1 MKRKKMSEIISGKV
15 ISASINEKLREE
27 VEQLKANGI
36 EPCLAVVLV
45 GEDPASEVY
54 VRNKKRT
61 CEEVGIRSVGHDLPA
76 STTQQELE
84 NLVHQL
90 NDDPAVHGILCQ
102 FPLPKGLDE
111 TQVILAISPEKDV
124 DGLHPLNA
132 GRIAMG
138 QPKFISCTP
147 YGVLQML
154 KRSGISTSG
163 KNAVVLGRSNLVGRP
178 IATLLSSKGWDA
190 TVTVCHSRTANLA
203 EVTSQADILVAA
215 IGIPEFVTSNM
226 VKSGA
231 VVIDVG
237 INRIDDPSKKSG
249 SRMVGDVAFKEVEE
263 KASFITPVPG
273 GVGPMTIAMLM
284 ANTVNAAR
292 WLNGMN
298 EMSI

>member
-1 MKRKKMSEIISGKV
+1 MSKLISGKALGA
-15 ISASINEKLREE
+15 IINEELRKE
-27 VEQLKANGI
+27 VDQLKANGV

-61 CEEVGIRSVGHDLPA
+61 CAEIGIRSIGYDLPF
-76 STTQQELE
+76 STTQQKLE
-84 NLVHQL
+84 NLVMSL
-90 NDDPAVHGILCQ
+90 NDDPTIHGILCQ
-102 FPLPKGLDE
+102 FPLPKNLDINR
-111 TQVILAISPEKDV
+111 VILAISPNKDV

-132 GRIAMG
+132 GLIAMG

-147 YGVLQML
+147 FGVLQML

-163 KNAVVLGRSNLVGRP
+163 KNVVVLGRSNLVGRP

-203 EVTSQADILVAA
+203 ELTSQADILVAA
-215 IGIPEFVTSNM
+215 IGIPEFVKADM
-226 VKSGA
+226 VKPGA
-231 VVIDVG
+231 VIIDVG
-237 INRIDDPSKKSG
+237 INRIDDPSKRSG
-249 SRMVGDVAFKEVEE
+249 SRMVGDVAFKEVEG
-263 KASFITPVPG
+263 KVAFITPVPG

-292 WLNGMN
+292 SLNGMTQ
-298 EMSI
+298 IDL

>member
-1 MKRKKMSEIISGKV
+1 MSELISGKA
-15 ISASINEKLREE
+15 IGASINEELRKE
-27 VEQLKANGI
+27 VDQLKLNGI

-61 CEEVGIRSVGHDLPA
+61 CGEIGIRSIGHDLPA
-76 STTQQELE
+76 STTQEELE
-84 NLVHQL
+84 NLIHSL

-102 FPLPKGLDE
+102 FPLPEELDE
-111 TQVILAISPEKDV
+111 TRVILTISPDKDV

-132 GRIAMG
+132 GLIAMG

-203 EVTSQADILVAA
+203 EVTSEADILVAA
-215 IGIPEFVTSNM
+215 IGIPEFVKAEM
-226 VKSGA
+226 VKPGA

-237 INRIDDPSKKSG
+237 INRIDDASKASG
-249 SRMVGDVAFKEVEE
+249 SRMVGDVAFKQAEE

-292 WLNGMN
+292 WLNGMS
-298 EMSI
+298 EMDL

>member
-1 MKRKKMSEIISGKV
+1 VSELISGKI
-15 ISASINEKLREE
+15 ISAQINEELCLE
-27 VEQLKANGI
+27 VKQLKTKGI

-61 CEEVGIRSVGHDLPA
+61 SEEIGMRSIGHNLPDT
-76 STTQQELE
+76 TTQRELE
-84 NLVHQL
+84 TLIQSL
-90 NDDPAVHGILCQ
+90 NADPAVHGILCQ
-102 FPLPKGLDE
+102 FPLPEGLDE
-111 TQVILAISPEKDV
+111 KKVIQTIAPEKDV

-132 GRIAMG
+132 GLIAMG
-138 QPKFISCTP
+138 IPKFISCTP

-190 TVTVCHSRTANLA
+190 TVTVCHSRTSDMA
-203 EVTSQADILVAA
+203 EVTSQADILIAA
-215 IGIPEFVTSNM
+215 IGIPEFVKANM
-226 VKSGA
+226 VKPGA

-237 INRIDDPSKKSG
+237 INRIDDPNKAKG
-249 SRMVGDVAFKEVEE
+249 TRLVGDVAFEEVAA
-263 KASFITPVPG
+263 KSSFITPVPG

-284 ANTVNAAR
+284 VNTVNAAR
-292 WLNGMN
+292 WQNGLT
-298 EMSI
+298 EMDL

>member
-1 MKRKKMSEIISGKV
+1 VSELISGKI
-15 ISASINEKLREE
+15 ISAQINEELCLE
-27 VEQLKANGI
+27 VKQLKTKGI

-61 CEEVGIRSVGHDLPA
+61 SEEIGMRSIGHNLPDT
-76 STTQQELE
+76 TTQRELE
-84 NLVHQL
+84 TLIQSL
-90 NDDPAVHGILCQ
+90 NADPAVHGILCQ
-102 FPLPKGLDE
+102 FPLPEGLDE
-111 TQVILAISPEKDV
+111 KKVIQTIAPEKDV

-132 GRIAMG
+132 GLIAMG
-138 QPKFISCTP
+138 IPKFISCTP

-190 TVTVCHSRTANLA
+190 TVTVCHSRTNDMA
-203 EVTSQADILVAA
+203 EVTSQADILIAA
-215 IGIPEFVTSNM
+215 IGIPEFVKANM
-226 VKSGA
+226 VKPGA

-237 INRIDDPSKKSG
+237 INRIDDPSKDKG
-249 SRMVGDVAFKEVEE
+249 TRLVGDVAFEEVAA
-263 KASFITPVPG
+263 KSSFITPVPG

-284 ANTVNAAR
+284 VNTVNAAR
-292 WLNGMN
+292 WQNGLT
-298 EMSI
+298 EMDL

>member
-1 MKRKKMSEIISGKV
+1 MSELISGKI
-15 ISASINEKLREE
+15 ISAQINEELCLE
-27 VEQLKANGI
+27 VKQLKTKGI

-61 CEEVGIRSVGHDLPA
+61 GEEIGMRSIGHNLPDT
-76 STTQQELE
+76 TTQRELE
-84 NLVHQL
+84 TLIQSL
-90 NDDPAVHGILCQ
+90 NADPAVHGILCQ

-111 TQVILAISPEKDV
+111 KKVIQTIAPEKDV

-132 GRIAMG
+132 GLIAMG
-138 QPKFISCTP
+138 IPKFISCTP

-163 KNAVVLGRSNLVGRP
+163 KNVVVLGRSNLVGRP

-190 TVTVCHSRTANLA
+190 TVTVCHSRTSDLA
-203 EVTSQADILVAA
+203 GVTSQADILIAA
-215 IGIPEFVTSNM
+215 IGIPEFVKASM
-226 VKSGA
+226 VKTGA

-237 INRIDDPSKKSG
+237 INRIDDPNKAKG
-249 SRMVGDVAFKEVEE
+249 TRLVGDVAFEEVAA

-284 ANTVNAAR
+284 VNTVNAAR
-292 WLNGMN
+292 WQNGLT
-298 EMSI
+298 EMDL

>member
-1 MKRKKMSEIISGKV
+1 VSELISGKI
-15 ISASINEKLREE
+15 ISAQINEELCLE
-27 VEQLKANGI
+27 VKQLKTKGI

-61 CEEVGIRSVGHDLPA
+61 SEEIGMRSIGHNLPDT
-76 STTQQELE
+76 TTQRELE
-84 NLVHQL
+84 TLIQSL
-90 NDDPAVHGILCQ
+90 NADPAVHGILCQ
-102 FPLPKGLDE
+102 FPLPEGLDE
-111 TQVILAISPEKDV
+111 TKVIQTIAPEKDV

-132 GRIAMG
+132 GLIAMG
-138 QPKFISCTP
+138 IPKFISCTP

-190 TVTVCHSRTANLA
+190 TVTVCHSRTSDMA
-203 EVTSQADILVAA
+203 EVTSQADILIAA
-215 IGIPEFVTSNM
+215 IGIPEFVKANM
-226 VKSGA
+226 VKPGA

-237 INRIDDPSKKSG
+237 INRIDDPNKAKG
-249 SRMVGDVAFKEVEE
+249 TRLVGDVAFEEVAA

-284 ANTVNAAR
+284 VNTVNAAR
-292 WLNGMN
+292 WQNGLT
-298 EMSI
+298 EMDL

>member
-1 MKRKKMSEIISGKV
+1 MSELISGKI
-15 ISASINEKLREE
+15 ISTQINEELCLE
-27 VEQLKANGI
+27 VKQLKTKGI

-61 CEEVGIRSVGHDLPA
+61 SEEIGMRSIGHNLPDT
-76 STTQQELE
+76 TTQRELE
-84 NLVHQL
+84 TLIQSL
-90 NDDPAVHGILCQ
+90 NADPAVHGILCQ
-102 FPLPKGLDE
+102 FPLPEGLDE
-111 TQVILAISPEKDV
+111 KKVIQTIAPEKDV

-132 GRIAMG
+132 GLIAMG
-138 QPKFISCTP
+138 IPKFISCTP

-190 TVTVCHSRTANLA
+190 TVTVCHSRTSDLA
-203 EVTSQADILVAA
+203 EVTSQADILIAA
-215 IGIPEFVTSNM
+215 IGIPEFVKANM
-226 VKSGA
+226 VKPGA

-237 INRIDDPSKKSG
+237 INRIDDPNKAKG
-249 SRMVGDVAFKEVEE
+249 TRLVGDVAFEEVAA

-284 ANTVNAAR
+284 VNTVNAAR
-292 WLNGMN
+292 WQNGLT
-298 EMSI
+298 EMDL

>member
-1 MKRKKMSEIISGKV
+1 MSELISGKI
-15 ISASINEKLREE
+15 ISAQINEELCLE
-27 VEQLKANGI
+27 VKQLKTKGI

-61 CEEVGIRSVGHDLPA
+61 SEEIGMRSIGHNLPDTA
-76 STTQQELE
+76 TQRELE
-84 NLVHQL
+84 TLIQSL
-90 NDDPAVHGILCQ
+90 NADPAVHGILCQ
-102 FPLPKGLDE
+102 FPLPEGLDE
-111 TQVILAISPEKDV
+111 KKVIQTIAPEKDV

-132 GRIAMG
+132 GLIAMG
-138 QPKFISCTP
+138 IPKFISCTP

-190 TVTVCHSRTANLA
+190 TVTVCHSRTSDMA
-203 EVTSQADILVAA
+203 EVTSQADILIAA
-215 IGIPEFVTSNM
+215 IGIPEFVKANM
-226 VKSGA
+226 VKPGA

-237 INRIDDPSKKSG
+237 INRIDDPNKAKG
-249 SRMVGDVAFKEVEE
+249 TRLVGDVAFEEVAA
-263 KASFITPVPG
+263 KSSFITPVPG

-284 ANTVNAAR
+284 VNTVNAAR
-292 WLNGMN
+292 WQNGLT
-298 EMSI
+298 EMDL

>member
-1 MKRKKMSEIISGKV
+1 MSELISGKI
-15 ISASINEKLREE
+15 ISAQINEELCLE
-27 VEQLKANGI
+27 VKQLKTKGI

-61 CEEVGIRSVGHDLPA
+61 SEEIGMRSIGHNLPDT
-76 STTQQELE
+76 TTQRELE
-84 NLVHQL
+84 TLIQSL
-90 NDDPAVHGILCQ
+90 NADPAVHGILCQ
-102 FPLPKGLDE
+102 FPLPEGLDE
-111 TQVILAISPEKDV
+111 AKVIQTIAPEKDV

-132 GRIAMG
+132 GLIAMG
-138 QPKFISCTP
+138 IPKFISCTP

-190 TVTVCHSRTANLA
+190 TVTVCHSRTRDVA
-203 EVTSQADILVAA
+203 EVTSQADILIAA
-215 IGIPEFVTSNM
+215 IGIPEIVKANM
-226 VKSGA
+226 VKPGA

-237 INRIDDPSKKSG
+237 INRIDEPNKAKG
-249 SRMVGDVAFKEVEE
+249 TRLVGDVAFEEVAA
-263 KASFITPVPG
+263 KTSFITPVPG

-284 ANTVNAAR
+284 VNTVNAAR
-292 WLNGMN
+292 WQNGLT
-298 EMSI
+298 EMDL

>member
-1 MKRKKMSEIISGKV
+1 MSELISGKI
-15 ISASINEKLREE
+15 ISTQINEELCLE
-27 VEQLKANGI
+27 VKQLKTKGI

-61 CEEVGIRSVGHDLPA
+61 SEEIGMKSIGHNLPDT
-76 STTQQELE
+76 TTQRELE
-84 NLVHQL
+84 TLIQSL
-90 NDDPAVHGILCQ
+90 NADPAVHGILCQ
-102 FPLPKGLDE
+102 FPLPEGLDE
-111 TQVILAISPEKDV
+111 KKVIQTIAPEKDV

-132 GRIAMG
+132 GLIAMG
-138 QPKFISCTP
+138 IPKFISCTP

-163 KNAVVLGRSNLVGRP
+163 KNVVVLGRSNLVGRP

-190 TVTVCHSRTANLA
+190 TVTVCHSRTSDLA
-203 EVTSQADILVAA
+203 EVTSQADILIAA
-215 IGIPEFVTSNM
+215 IGIPEFVKANM
-226 VKSGA
+226 VKPGA

-237 INRIDDPSKKSG
+237 INRIDDPNKAKG
-249 SRMVGDVAFKEVEE
+249 TRLVGDVAFEEVAA

-284 ANTVNAAR
+284 VNTVNAAR
-292 WLNGMN
+292 WQNGLT
-298 EMSI
+298 EMDL

>member
-1 MKRKKMSEIISGKV
+1 MSELISGKV
-15 ISASINEKLREE
+15 IGASINEELRKE
-27 VEQLKANGI
+27 VDQLKTKGI

-61 CEEVGIRSVGHDLPA
+61 CGEIGIRSIGHDLPA
-76 STTQQELE
+76 STTQEELE
-84 NLVHQL
+84 KLIQSL

-102 FPLPKGLDE
+102 FPLPEKLNE
-111 TQVILAISPEKDV
+111 TRVILTISPDKDV

-132 GRIAMG
+132 GLIAMG

-203 EVTSQADILVAA
+203 EVTSEADILVAA
-215 IGIPEFVTSNM
+215 IGIPEFVKAEM
-226 VKSGA
+226 VKPGA

-237 INRIDDPSKKSG
+237 INRIDDASKASG
-249 SRMVGDVAFKEVEE
+249 SRMVGDVAFKQAEE

-292 WLNGMN
+292 WLNGMS
-298 EMSI
+298 EMDL

>member
-1 MKRKKMSEIISGKV
+1 
-15 ISASINEKLREE
+15 
-27 VEQLKANGI
+27 
-36 EPCLAVVLV
+36 
-45 GEDPASEVY
+45 
-54 VRNKKRT
+54 
-61 CEEVGIRSVGHDLPA
+61 
-76 STTQQELE
+76 
-84 NLVHQL
+84 
-90 NDDPAVHGILCQ
+90 
-102 FPLPKGLDE
+102 
-111 TQVILAISPEKDV
+111 VILTISPDKDV

-132 GRIAMG
+132 GLIAMG

-203 EVTSQADILVAA
+203 EVTSEADILVAA
-215 IGIPEFVTSNM
+215 IGIPEFVKAEM
-226 VKSGA
+226 VKPGA

-237 INRIDDPSKKSG
+237 INRIDDASKASG
-249 SRMVGDVAFKEVEE
+249 SRMVGDVAFKQAEE

-292 WLNGMN
+292 WLNGMS
-298 EMSI
+298 EMDL

>member
-1 MKRKKMSEIISGKV
+1 MSELISGKV
-15 ISASINEKLREE
+15 IGASINEELRKE
-27 VEQLKANGI
+27 VDQLKTNGI

-61 CEEVGIRSVGHDLPA
+61 CGEIGIRSIGHDLPA
-76 STTQQELE
+76 STTQEELE
-84 NLVHQL
+84 KLIQSL

-102 FPLPKGLDE
+102 FPLPEKLNE
-111 TQVILAISPEKDV
+111 TRVILTISPDKDV

-132 GRIAMG
+132 GLIAMG

-203 EVTSQADILVAA
+203 EVTSQADIMVAA
-215 IGIPEFVTSNM
+215 IGIPEFVKADM
-226 VKSGA
+226 VKPGA

-237 INRIDDPSKKSG
+237 INRIDDPSKASG
-249 SRMVGDVAFKEVEE
+249 SRMVGDVAFKQVEE

-292 WLNGMN
+292 WLNGMS
-298 EMSI
+298 EMDL

>member
-1 MKRKKMSEIISGKV
+1 MSELISGKI
-15 ISASINEKLREE
+15 ISAQINEELCLE
-27 VEQLKANGI
+27 VKQLKTKGI

-61 CEEVGIRSVGHDLPA
+61 SEEIGMRSIGHNLPDT
-76 STTQQELE
+76 STQRELE
-84 NLVHQL
+84 TLIQSL
-90 NDDPAVHGILCQ
+90 NADPAVHGILCQ
-102 FPLPKGLDE
+102 FPLPEGLDE
-111 TQVILAISPEKDV
+111 TKVIQTIAPEKDV

-132 GRIAMG
+132 GLIAMG
-138 QPKFISCTP
+138 IPKFISCTP

-190 TVTVCHSRTANLA
+190 TVTVCHSRTSDMA
-203 EVTSQADILVAA
+203 EVTSQADILIAA
-215 IGIPEFVTSNM
+215 IGIPEFVKANM
-226 VKSGA
+226 VKPGA

-237 INRIDDPSKKSG
+237 INRIDDPNKAKG
-249 SRMVGDVAFKEVEE
+249 TRLVGDVAFEEVAA

-284 ANTVNAAR
+284 VNTVNAAR
-292 WLNGMN
+292 WQNGLT
-298 EMSI
+298 EMDL

>member
-1 MKRKKMSEIISGKV
+1 VSELISGKI
-15 ISASINEKLREE
+15 ISVQINEELCLE
-27 VEQLKANGI
+27 VKQLKTKGI

-45 GEDPASEVY
+45 GEDPASDVY

-61 CEEVGIRSVGHDLPA
+61 SEEIGMRSIGHNLPNTA
-76 STTQQELE
+76 TQQELE
-84 NLVHQL
+84 TLIQSL
-90 NDDPAVHGILCQ
+90 NADPAVHGILCQ
-102 FPLPKGLDE
+102 FPLPEGLDE
-111 TQVILAISPEKDV
+111 KKVIQTIAPEKDV

-132 GRIAMG
+132 GLIAMG
-138 QPKFISCTP
+138 MPKFISCTP

-190 TVTVCHSRTANLA
+190 TVTVCHSRTNDMA
-203 EVTSQADILVAA
+203 EVTSQADILIAA
-215 IGIPEFVTSNM
+215 IGIPEFVKANM
-226 VKSGA
+226 VKPGA

-237 INRIDDPSKKSG
+237 INRIDDPNKAKG
-249 SRMVGDVAFKEVEE
+249 TRLVGDVAFEEVAA

-284 ANTVNAAR
+284 VNTVNAAR
-292 WLNGMN
+292 WQNGLSKMDL
-298 EMSI
+298 

>member
-1 MKRKKMSEIISGKV
+1 VSELISGKI
-15 ISASINEKLREE
+15 ISAQINEELCLE
-27 VEQLKANGI
+27 VKQLKTKGI

-61 CEEVGIRSVGHDLPA
+61 GEEIGMRSIGHNLPDT
-76 STTQQELE
+76 TTQRELE
-84 NLVHQL
+84 TLIQSL
-90 NDDPAVHGILCQ
+90 NADPAVHGILCQ
-102 FPLPKGLDE
+102 FPLPEGLDE
-111 TQVILAISPEKDV
+111 TKVIQTIAPEKDV

-132 GRIAMG
+132 GLIAMG
-138 QPKFISCTP
+138 IPKFISCTP

-190 TVTVCHSRTANLA
+190 TVTVCHSRTSDMA
-203 EVTSQADILVAA
+203 EVTSQADILIAA
-215 IGIPEFVTSNM
+215 IGIPEFVKANM
-226 VKSGA
+226 VKPGA

-237 INRIDDPSKKSG
+237 INRIDDPNKAKG
-249 SRMVGDVAFKEVEE
+249 TRLVGDVAFEEVAA

-284 ANTVNAAR
+284 VNTVNAAR
-292 WLNGMN
+292 WQNGLT
-298 EMSI
+298 EMDL

>member
-1 MKRKKMSEIISGKV
+1 MSELISGKI
-15 ISASINEKLREE
+15 ISAQINEELCLE
-27 VEQLKANGI
+27 VKQLKTKGI

-61 CEEVGIRSVGHDLPA
+61 SEEIGMRSIGHNLPDT
-76 STTQQELE
+76 TTQRELE
-84 NLVHQL
+84 TLIQSL
-90 NDDPAVHGILCQ
+90 NADPAVHGILCQ
-102 FPLPKGLDE
+102 FPLPEGLDE
-111 TQVILAISPEKDV
+111 KKVIQTIAPEKDV

-132 GRIAMG
+132 GLIAMG
-138 QPKFISCTP
+138 IPKFISCTP

-190 TVTVCHSRTANLA
+190 TVTVCHSRTSDLA
-203 EVTSQADILVAA
+203 GVTSQADILIAA
-215 IGIPEFVTSNM
+215 IGIPEFVKANM
-226 VKSGA
+226 VKPGA

-237 INRIDDPSKKSG
+237 INRIDDPNKAKG
-249 SRMVGDVAFKEVEE
+249 TRLVGDVAFEEVAA

-284 ANTVNAAR
+284 VNTVNAAR
-292 WLNGMN
+292 WQNGLT
-298 EMSI
+298 EMDL

>member
-1 MKRKKMSEIISGKV
+1 MSELISGKV
-15 ISASINEKLREE
+15 IGASINEELRKE
-27 VEQLKANGI
+27 VDQLKTNGI

-61 CEEVGIRSVGHDLPA
+61 CGEIGIRSIGHDLPA
-76 STTQQELE
+76 STTQEELE
-84 NLVHQL
+84 KLIQSL

-102 FPLPKGLDE
+102 FPLPEKLNE
-111 TQVILAISPEKDV
+111 TRVILTISPDKDV

-132 GRIAMG
+132 GLIAMG

-154 KRSGISTSG
+154 KRSRISTSG

-203 EVTSQADILVAA
+203 EVTSEADILVAA
-215 IGIPEFVTSNM
+215 IGIPEFVKAEM
-226 VKSGA
+226 VKPGA

-237 INRIDDPSKKSG
+237 INRIDDASKASG
-249 SRMVGDVAFKEVEE
+249 SRMVGDVAFKQAEE

-292 WLNGMN
+292 WLNGMS
-298 EMSI
+298 EMDL

>member
-1 MKRKKMSEIISGKV
+1 VSELISGKI
-15 ISASINEKLREE
+15 ISAQINEELCLE
-27 VEQLKANGI
+27 VKQLKTKGI

-61 CEEVGIRSVGHDLPA
+61 SEEIGMMSIGHNLPDT
-76 STTQQELE
+76 TTQRELE
-84 NLVHQL
+84 TLIQSL
-90 NDDPAVHGILCQ
+90 NADPAVHGILCQ
-102 FPLPKGLDE
+102 FPLPEGLDE
-111 TQVILAISPEKDV
+111 KKVIQTIAPEKDV

-132 GRIAMG
+132 GLIAMG
-138 QPKFISCTP
+138 IPKFISCTP

-190 TVTVCHSRTANLA
+190 TVTVCHSRTSDLA
-203 EVTSQADILVAA
+203 EVTSQADILIAA
-215 IGIPEFVTSNM
+215 IGIPEFVKANM
-226 VKSGA
+226 VKPGA

-237 INRIDDPSKKSG
+237 INRIDDPNKAKG
-249 SRMVGDVAFKEVEE
+249 TRLVGDVAFEEVAA
-263 KASFITPVPG
+263 KSSFITPVPG

-284 ANTVNAAR
+284 VNTVNAAR
-292 WLNGMN
+292 WQNGLT
-298 EMSI
+298 EMDL

>member
-1 MKRKKMSEIISGKV
+1 MSELISGKI
-15 ISASINEKLREE
+15 ISAQINEELCLE
-27 VEQLKANGI
+27 VKQLKTKGI

-61 CEEVGIRSVGHDLPA
+61 SEEIGMRSIGHNLPDT
-76 STTQQELE
+76 TTQRELE
-84 NLVHQL
+84 TLIQSL
-90 NDDPAVHGILCQ
+90 NADPAVHGILCQ
-102 FPLPKGLDE
+102 FPLPEGLDE
-111 TQVILAISPEKDV
+111 KKVIQTIAPEKDV

-132 GRIAMG
+132 GLIAMG
-138 QPKFISCTP
+138 IPKFISCTP

-190 TVTVCHSRTANLA
+190 TVTVCHSRTNDMA
-203 EVTSQADILVAA
+203 EVTSQADILIAA
-215 IGIPEFVTSNM
+215 IGIPEFVKANM
-226 VKSGA
+226 VKPGA

-237 INRIDDPSKKSG
+237 INRIDDPNKAKG
-249 SRMVGDVAFKEVEE
+249 TRLVGDVAFEEVAA
-263 KASFITPVPG
+263 KSSFITPVPG

-284 ANTVNAAR
+284 VNTVNAAR
-292 WLNGMN
+292 WQNGLT
-298 EMSI
+298 EMDL

>member
-1 MKRKKMSEIISGKV
+1 MSELISGKI
-15 ISASINEKLREE
+15 ISAQINEELCLE
-27 VEQLKANGI
+27 VKQLKTKGI

-61 CEEVGIRSVGHDLPA
+61 SEEIGMRSIGHNLPDT
-76 STTQQELE
+76 TTQRELE
-84 NLVHQL
+84 TLIQSL
-90 NDDPAVHGILCQ
+90 NADPAVHGILCQ
-102 FPLPKGLDE
+102 FPLPEGLDE
-111 TQVILAISPEKDV
+111 KKVIQTIAPEKDV

-132 GRIAMG
+132 GLIAMG
-138 QPKFISCTP
+138 IPKFISCTP

-190 TVTVCHSRTANLA
+190 TVTVCHSRTNDMA
-203 EVTSQADILVAA
+203 EVTSQADILIAA
-215 IGIPEFVTSNM
+215 IGIPEFVKANM
-226 VKSGA
+226 VKPGA

-237 INRIDDPSKKSG
+237 INRIDAPNKAKG
-249 SRMVGDVAFKEVEE
+249 TRLVGDVAFEEVAA
-263 KASFITPVPG
+263 KTSFITPVPG

-284 ANTVNAAR
+284 VNTVNAAR
-292 WLNGMN
+292 WQNGLT
-298 EMSI
+298 EMDL

>member
-1 MKRKKMSEIISGKV
+1 MSELISGKI
-15 ISASINEKLREE
+15 ISAQINEELCLE
-27 VEQLKANGI
+27 VKQLKTKGI

-61 CEEVGIRSVGHDLPA
+61 SEEIGMRSIGHNLPDT
-76 STTQQELE
+76 TTQQELE
-84 NLVHQL
+84 TLIQSL
-90 NDDPAVHGILCQ
+90 NADPAVHGILCQ
-102 FPLPKGLDE
+102 FPLPEGLDE
-111 TQVILAISPEKDV
+111 KKVIQTIAPEKDV

-132 GRIAMG
+132 GLIAMG
-138 QPKFISCTP
+138 IPKFISCTP

-190 TVTVCHSRTANLA
+190 TVTVCHSRTSDMA
-203 EVTSQADILVAA
+203 EVTSQADILIAA
-215 IGIPEFVTSNM
+215 IGIPEFVKANM
-226 VKSGA
+226 VKPGA

-237 INRIDDPSKKSG
+237 INRIDDPNKAKG
-249 SRMVGDVAFKEVEE
+249 TRLVGDVAFEEVAA

-284 ANTVNAAR
+284 VNTVNAAR
-292 WLNGMN
+292 WQNGLT
-298 EMSI
+298 EMDL

>member
-1 MKRKKMSEIISGKV
+1 MSELISGKI
-15 ISASINEKLREE
+15 ISAQINEELCLE
-27 VEQLKANGI
+27 VKQLKTKGI

-61 CEEVGIRSVGHDLPA
+61 SEEIGMRSIGHNLPDT
-76 STTQQELE
+76 TTQRELE
-84 NLVHQL
+84 TLIQSL
-90 NDDPAVHGILCQ
+90 NADPAVHGILCQ

-111 TQVILAISPEKDV
+111 KKVIQTIAPGKDV

-132 GRIAMG
+132 GLIAMG
-138 QPKFISCTP
+138 IPKFISCTP

-190 TVTVCHSRTANLA
+190 TVTVCHSRTNEMA
-203 EVTSQADILVAA
+203 EVTSQADILIAA
-215 IGIPEFVTSNM
+215 IGIPEFVKANM
-226 VKSGA
+226 VKPGA

-237 INRIDDPSKKSG
+237 INRIDDPNKAKG
-249 SRMVGDVAFKEVEE
+249 TRLVGDVAFEEVAA
-263 KASFITPVPG
+263 KSSFITPVPG

-284 ANTVNAAR
+284 VNTVNAAR
-292 WLNGMN
+292 WQNGLT
-298 EMSI
+298 EMDL

>member
-1 MKRKKMSEIISGKV
+1 MSELISGKV
-15 ISASINEKLREE
+15 IGASINEELRKE
-27 VEQLKANGI
+27 VDQLKINGI

-61 CEEVGIRSVGHDLPA
+61 CGEIGIRSIGHDLPA
-76 STTQQELE
+76 STTQEELE
-84 NLVHQL
+84 NLIQSL

-102 FPLPKGLDE
+102 FPLPEELDE
-111 TQVILAISPEKDV
+111 TRVILTISPDKDV

-132 GRIAMG
+132 GLIAMG

-154 KRSGISTSG
+154 KRSRISTSG

-203 EVTSQADILVAA
+203 EVTSQADIMVAA
-215 IGIPEFVTSNM
+215 IGIPEFVKADM
-226 VKSGA
+226 VKPGA

-237 INRIDDPSKKSG
+237 INRIDDPSKASG
-249 SRMVGDVAFKEVEE
+249 SRMVGDVAFKQVEE

-292 WLNGMN
+292 WLNGMS
-298 EMSI
+298 EMDL

>member
-1 MKRKKMSEIISGKV
+1 MSELISGKI
-15 ISASINEKLREE
+15 ISTQINEELCLE
-27 VEQLKANGI
+27 VKQLKTKGI

-61 CEEVGIRSVGHDLPA
+61 SEEIGMRSIGHNLPDT
-76 STTQQELE
+76 TTQRELE
-84 NLVHQL
+84 TLIQSL
-90 NDDPAVHGILCQ
+90 NADPAVHGILCQ

-111 TQVILAISPEKDV
+111 KKVIQTIAPEKDV

-132 GRIAMG
+132 GLIAMG
-138 QPKFISCTP
+138 IPKFISCTP

-190 TVTVCHSRTANLA
+190 TVTVCHSRTNDMA
-203 EVTSQADILVAA
+203 EVTSQADILIAA
-215 IGIPEFVTSNM
+215 IGIPEFVKANM
-226 VKSGA
+226 VKPGA

-237 INRIDDPSKKSG
+237 INRIDDPNKAKG
-249 SRMVGDVAFKEVEE
+249 TRLVGDVAFEEVAA
-263 KASFITPVPG
+263 KSSFITPVPG

-284 ANTVNAAR
+284 VNTVNAAR
-292 WLNGMN
+292 WQNGLTEMN
-298 EMSI
+298 L

>member
-1 MKRKKMSEIISGKV
+1 MSELISGKI
-15 ISASINEKLREE
+15 ISTQINEELCLE
-27 VEQLKANGI
+27 VKQLKTKSI

-61 CEEVGIRSVGHDLPA
+61 NEKIGMRSIGHNLPDT
-76 STTQQELE
+76 TTQRELE
-84 NLVHQL
+84 TLIQSL
-90 NDDPAVHGILCQ
+90 NADPAVHGILCQ
-102 FPLPKGLDE
+102 FPLPEGLDE
-111 TQVILAISPEKDV
+111 KKVIQTIAPEKDV

-132 GRIAMG
+132 GLIAMG
-138 QPKFISCTP
+138 IPKFISCTP

-163 KNAVVLGRSNLVGRP
+163 KNSVVLGRSNLVGRP

-190 TVTVCHSRTANLA
+190 TVTVCHSRTSDIA
-203 EVTSQADILVAA
+203 EVTSQADILIAA
-215 IGIPEFVTSNM
+215 IGIPEFVKANM
-226 VKSGA
+226 VKPGA

-237 INRIDDPSKKSG
+237 INRIDDPNKAKG
-249 SRMVGDVAFKEVEE
+249 TRLVGDVAFEEVTA

-284 ANTVNAAR
+284 VNTVNAAR
-292 WLNGMN
+292 WQNGLT
-298 EMSI
+298 EMDL

>member
-1 MKRKKMSEIISGKV
+1 MSELISGKI
-15 ISASINEKLREE
+15 ISAQINEELCLE
-27 VEQLKANGI
+27 VKQLKTKGI

-61 CEEVGIRSVGHDLPA
+61 SEEIGMRSIGHNLPDTA
-76 STTQQELE
+76 TQQELE
-84 NLVHQL
+84 TLIQSL
-90 NDDPAVHGILCQ
+90 NADPAVHGILCQ
-102 FPLPKGLDE
+102 FPLPEGLDE
-111 TQVILAISPEKDV
+111 KKVIQTIAPEKDV

-132 GRIAMG
+132 GLIAMG
-138 QPKFISCTP
+138 IPKFISCTP

-190 TVTVCHSRTANLA
+190 TVTVCHSRTNDMA
-203 EVTSQADILVAA
+203 EVTSQADILIAA
-215 IGIPEFVTSNM
+215 IGIPEFVKANM
-226 VKSGA
+226 VKPGA

-237 INRIDDPSKKSG
+237 INRIDDPNKAKG
-249 SRMVGDVAFKEVEE
+249 TRLVGDVAFEEVAA
-263 KASFITPVPG
+263 KSSFITPVPG

-284 ANTVNAAR
+284 VNTVNAAR
-292 WLNGMN
+292 WQNGLT
-298 EMSI
+298 EMDL